1 MDLDQRN
8 PFSTPLA
15 AKSSSFLRT
24 SSSLARE
31 VHREMRDDEDGSGT
45 KQWTK
50 EEWKILDGCLTD
62 ERLELGEELD
72 SALVQEYHDGMPLAG
87 VDMVEVDKVVDRFIE
102 VMGGEEKVDEFG
114 WTRESLF
121 ARTKAIQNKQRGGN
135 VAPPTTPYTPRNS
148 AENPKQRPSMPVPD
162 FTPLGKRPAPPR
174 KAKAPSLP
182 PPAGNDAPFSNI
194 SASVPDD
201 PPRRKVPAT
210 LLAPRYSHLLE
221 EAIAISKSTAAE
233 PQEDVDEEEEVE
245 PEGDS
250 TEVQIDADDAELEPE
265 ATISSGHRSRP
276 SLGKK
281 VTGFLF
287 SYLPTLSKTNKPSS
301 IPRKASS
308 DRRPGLPLPP
318 TEVLEKPR
326 GPVTTPARPTIPKPV
341 PAKELVD
348 LNHRPFPEESRIPR
362 RGKALPKRM
371 VDLQHVPLPMEKEK
385 PREAQDEKE

>member
-1 MDLDQRN
+1 
-8 PFSTPLA
+8 
-15 AKSSSFLRT
+15 
-24 SSSLARE
+24 
-31 VHREMRDDEDGSGT
+31 
-45 KQWTK
+45 
-50 EEWKILDGCLTD
+50 
-62 ERLELGEELD
+62 
-72 SALVQEYHDGMPLAG
+72 
-87 VDMVEVDKVVDRFIE
+87 
-102 VMGGEEKVDEFG
+102 
-114 WTRESLF
+114 
-121 ARTKAIQNKQRGGN
+121 
-135 VAPPTTPYTPRNS
+135 
-148 AENPKQRPSMPVPD
+148 MPVPD

-174 KAKAPSLP
+174 KTKAPSLP

-233 PQEDVDEEEEVE
+233 SQEDVDEEEVE

-250 TEVQIDADDAELEPE
+250 TEVQIDAEAE
-265 ATISSGHRSRP
+265 ATTSLGHRSRP

-362 RGKALPKRM
+362 RGKVLPKRM
-371 VDLQHVPLPMEKEK
+371 VELQHVPLPTEKEK
-385 PREAQDEKE
+385 PREAPRMRRSSGGSVKDLVKNFESMKEESVKGGELKRVKSIGDWRRGVPVKGAGGSKPTWKP